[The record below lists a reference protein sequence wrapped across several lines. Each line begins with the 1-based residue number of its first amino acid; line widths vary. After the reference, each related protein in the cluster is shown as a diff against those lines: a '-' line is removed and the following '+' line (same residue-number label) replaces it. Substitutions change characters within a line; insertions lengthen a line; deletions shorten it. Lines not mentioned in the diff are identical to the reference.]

1 MSSTGPQ
8 NDASNDATAAA
19 AIALPQRPGMF
30 DTLRIPNFRLLLTGT
45 LASGFGNWMESIGQG
60 WLVHDLTGSP
70 FQLGL
75 VQFIRGISI
84 LFVSPVV
91 GVMAERWNRKWLA
104 GGATAINGLNALTIG
119 ILVVTGS
126 VEVWHLYV
134 TAFIGGTCQSV
145 YNPVRQYLVYSS
157 VGPESL
163 TNAIALNSGAMNMSR
178 VVAPNVSGALIG
190 FAGIQVSFFA
200 EAMFFG
206 AASLTLL
213 QLKLRPLEARP
224 AENVLRSLR
233 LGISFLAHHPV
244 LRRIVLLQAVP
255 TLLVYPYL
263 QLMPSMAADYLDV
276 GAQGYGFL
284 QTGVGVGSIMMTLVV
299 ARFAHTRHKGRAMTI
314 ALMLYITAILAFS
327 FSRTYWLSFL
337 LLMMGGMNLVVFNT
351 FNQSL
356 LQLNLDDEYRGRV
369 LSLFTM
375 VQGLNPFGALFMG
388 ALAEATSTPAAIGT
402 FCVLAIIC
410 AFFAGAGSKQ
420 MRSL

>member
-1 MSSTGPQ
+1 
-8 NDASNDATAAA
+8 
-19 AIALPQRPGMF
+19 MF
-30 DTLRIPNFRLLLTGT
+30 DTLRIGNFRLLISGT
-45 LASGFGNWMESIGQG
+45 LASGFANWMEAIGQG

-91 GVMAERWNRKWLA
+91 GVMAERLNRKWLA
-104 GGATAINGLNALTIG
+104 GGATALNAANALVIG
-119 ILVVTGS
+119 VLVVTGT

-134 TAFIGGTCQSV
+134 TAFIGGTCQSI

-157 VGPESL
+157 VGPESM
-163 TNAIALNSGAMNMSR
+163 TNAIALNSGAQNMSR

-190 FAGIQVSFFA
+190 FAGIESSFFA

-213 QLKLRPLEARP
+213 QLKLRPVVARP
-224 AENVLRSLR
+224 AENVLRSMR
-233 LGISFLAHHPV
+233 LGITFLARHAV

-255 TLLVYPYL
+255 TLLVFPYL
-263 QLMPSMAADYLDV
+263 QLMPSMAVDYLGV

-284 QTGVGVGSIMMTLVV
+284 QTGVGVGAILMTLVV
-299 ARFAHTRHKGRAMTI
+299 ARFSNTRHKGKAMTV
-314 ALMLYITAILAFS
+314 ALMLYMVMVLAFS
-327 FSRTYWLSFL
+327 FSRIYWLSFL
-337 LLMMGGMNLVVFNT
+337 LLVMGGMNLVVFST

-375 VQGLNPFGALFMG
+375 VQGLNPFGSLFMG
-388 ALAEATSTPAAIGT
+388 ALAEATSTPTAIGV
-402 FCVLAIIC
+402 FSSVAIVC
-410 AFFAGAGSKQ
+410 AFFAGVGSRQ
-420 MRSL
+420 MREL

>member
-1 MSSTGPQ
+1 MPGGAAG
-8 NDASNDATAAA
+8 DAQAAA
-19 AIALPQRPGMF
+19 AVALPQQPGMF
-30 DTLRIPNFRLLLTGT
+30 DTLRIGNFRLLLTGT
-45 LASGFGNWMESIGQG
+45 LASGFANWMESIGQG

-84 LFVSPVV
+84 LFVSPIV
-91 GVMAERWNRKWLA
+91 GVMAERMNRKWLA
-104 GGATAINGLNALTIG
+104 GAATAINGLNALTIG
-119 ILVVTGS
+119 ILVVTGQ
-126 VEVWHLYV
+126 VEVGHLYL
-134 TAFIGGTCQSV
+134 TAFVGGTCQSV

-190 FAGIQVSFFA
+190 FAGIESSFFA

-213 QLKLRPLEARP
+213 QLRLRPLDVRP
-224 AENVLRSLR
+224 TEPVLQSLR
-233 LGISFLAHHPV
+233 LGISFLARHPV

-255 TLLVYPYL
+255 TMLVYPYL
-263 QLMPSMAADYLDV
+263 QLMPSMAADYLHV
-276 GAQGYGFL
+276 GAQGYGLL

-299 ARFAHTRHKGRAMTI
+299 ARFAHTQRKGQAMTI
-314 ALMLYITAILAFS
+314 ALLLYMTAILAFS

-356 LQLNLDDEYRGRV
+356 LQLHLEDEYRGRV
-369 LSLFTM
+369 LALFTM

-388 ALAEATSTPAAIGT
+388 TLAQVTSTPTAIAT
-402 FCVLAIIC
+402 FCIIAIIC